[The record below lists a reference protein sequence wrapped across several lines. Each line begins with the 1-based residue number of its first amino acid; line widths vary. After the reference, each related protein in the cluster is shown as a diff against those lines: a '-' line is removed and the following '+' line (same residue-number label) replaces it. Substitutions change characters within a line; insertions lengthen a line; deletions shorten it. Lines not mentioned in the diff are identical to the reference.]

1 MTDQKQ
7 VSYRNRHLLKVV
19 MTLSQKIMS
28 NYINH
33 IAKKPVDGRF
43 N

>member
-1 MTDQKQ
+1 VGYD
-7 VSYRNRHLLKVV
+7 NRHVLNVV

-33 IAKKPVDGRF
+33 IAKKPLDGRF